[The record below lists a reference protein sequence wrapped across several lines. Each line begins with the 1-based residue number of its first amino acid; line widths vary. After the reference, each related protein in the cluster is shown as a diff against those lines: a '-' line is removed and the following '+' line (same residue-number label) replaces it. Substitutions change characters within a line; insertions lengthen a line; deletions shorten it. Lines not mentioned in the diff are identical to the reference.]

1 LDTIPSIILR
11 AASYRLEIS
20 WVLRQQEPTLAAF
33 GVEQQNEQ
41 TRGSRADA
49 LRILNVGGIFARSL
63 CEPNG
68 PSRDKDSK

>member
-1 LDTIPSIILR
+1 MRVPRAPLSIFIADFQL
-11 AASYRLEIS
+11 
-20 WVLRQQEPTLAAF
+20 
-33 GVEQQNEQ
+33 

-68 PSRDKDSK
+68 RSRDKDSK